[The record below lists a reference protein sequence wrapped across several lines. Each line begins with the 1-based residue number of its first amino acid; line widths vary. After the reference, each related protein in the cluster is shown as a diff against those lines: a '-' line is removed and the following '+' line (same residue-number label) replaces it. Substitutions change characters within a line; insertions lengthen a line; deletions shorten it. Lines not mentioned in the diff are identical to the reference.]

1 MEKHEK
7 IYGFCEN
14 FCKVEVPTKKDV
26 VLKEETDIDKMTL
39 LTISIDVSDGEV
51 SEMVRLPEKFQNV
64 EPVFIYVGTVYGF
77 SHREGRGFS
86 GYDNQSNTLR
96 TELFSDG
103 DTYVNVKGHLSFYG
117 PVQLTVPVIIRRQ

>member
-1 MEKHEK
+1 MALQEKV
-7 IYGFCEN
+7 YGFCKN
-14 FCKVEVPTKKDV
+14 FCKVEVPAKKDA
-26 VLKEETDIDKMTL
+26 VLKEETGIETTVL
-39 LTISIDVSDGEV
+39 LTINFDVSDGEV

-117 PVQLTVPVIIRRQ
+117 PVQLTVPVIVRRQ